1 MEEKFKFWKANTKRN
16 ASSISKIKVNLKY
29 PPGIGEYSDF
39 KVRSKI
45 NEILNFVSDYNKKSK
60 STAAKLIKEV
70 HSKNAKESIILLL
83 REDLQYH
90 KKINKSYL
98 LYKQYATDIL
108 NYYKQNYEEIT
119 KYKMDLRTDL
129 QDFITVVERFED
141 QIKQYN
147 KEREMM
153 IKTNNDIIKYKNQ
166 EKEKLNARINVLNN
180 DLEKQKIK
188 LDSINETFNDY
199 QTQNENYIEKLN
211 KSELNFLEQFEDLES
226 KYKRLKAQYEM
237 YFNME
242 MKRRKN
248 ELDLRDDNLCRE
260 EKDMAD
266 LKLQDKIVHN
276 NFLKEM
282 VEEIKS
288 QIKEIEDMN
297 KRSEE
302 EEQMIRFLG
311 KAFYNK
317 VKQRREEKAKNINIE
332 NTKES
337 LYENKNR
344 SNTCLKTDKSG
355 ENIKNKRSNKLM
367 KKRPGLNLFISK
379 SQNFFKNKNRHNI
392 LNTFSSI
399 GNNVNKYGNNLKDTY
414 LTTTKNQIKST
425 TTGSNQ

>member
-288 QIKEIEDMN
+288 QIKDIEDMN

-317 VKQRREEKAKNINIE
+317 VKQRREEKANNTNIE

-367 KKRPGLNLFISK
+367 KKKPGLNLFISK

>member
-199 QTQNENYIEKLN
+199 QTQNENYIDKLN

-317 VKQRREEKAKNINIE
+317 VKQRREEKANNTNIE

-367 KKRPGLNLFISK
+367 KKKPGLNLFISK

-392 LNTFSSI
+392 LNTFNSI

>member
-153 IKTNNDIIKYKNQ
+153 IKTNNDIIKYKIQ

-317 VKQRREEKAKNINIE
+317 VKQRREEKANNTNIE

-367 KKRPGLNLFISK
+367 KKKPGLNLFISK

>member
-317 VKQRREEKAKNINIE
+317 VKQRREEKANNTNIE

-355 ENIKNKRSNKLM
+355 ENNKNKRSNKLM
-367 KKRPGLNLFISK
+367 KKKPGLNLFISK

-399 GNNVNKYGNNLKDTY
+399 GNNVNKYGNNLKDT
-414 LTTTKNQIKST
+414 
-425 TTGSNQ
+425 

>member
-199 QTQNENYIEKLN
+199 QTQNENYIDKLN

-317 VKQRREEKAKNINIE
+317 VKQRREEKANNTNIE

-367 KKRPGLNLFISK
+367 KKKPGLNLFISK

>member
-199 QTQNENYIEKLN
+199 QTQNENYIDKLN

-317 VKQRREEKAKNINIE
+317 VKQRREEKANNTNIE

-367 KKRPGLNLFISK
+367 KKKPGLNLFISK

-399 GNNVNKYGNNLKDTY
+399 GNNVNKYGSNLKDTY

>member
-199 QTQNENYIEKLN
+199 QTQNENYIDKLN

-317 VKQRREEKAKNINIE
+317 VKQRREEKANNTNIE

-367 KKRPGLNLFISK
+367 KKKPGLNLFISK

-414 LTTTKNQIKST
+414 ITTTKNQIKST
-425 TTGSNQ
+425 TTCSNQ

>member
-166 EKEKLNARINVLNN
+166 EKEKLNARINILNN

-199 QTQNENYIEKLN
+199 QTQNENYIDKLN

-317 VKQRREEKAKNINIE
+317 VKQRREEKANNTNIE

-367 KKRPGLNLFISK
+367 KKKPGLNLFISK

>member
-129 QDFITVVERFED
+129 QDFITVVEGFED

-317 VKQRREEKAKNINIE
+317 VKQRREEKANNTNIE

-367 KKRPGLNLFISK
+367 KKKPGLNLFISK

>member
-282 VEEIKS
+282 VEEIKN

-317 VKQRREEKAKNINIE
+317 VKQRREEKANNTNIE

-367 KKRPGLNLFISK
+367 KKKPGLNLFISK

>member
-129 QDFITVVERFED
+129 QDFITVVEGFED

-199 QTQNENYIEKLN
+199 QTQNENYIDKLN

-317 VKQRREEKAKNINIE
+317 VKQRREEKANNTNIE

-367 KKRPGLNLFISK
+367 KKKPGLNLFISK

>member
-108 NYYKQNYEEIT
+108 NYYKQNFEEIT

-317 VKQRREEKAKNINIE
+317 VKQRREEKANNTNIE

-367 KKRPGLNLFISK
+367 KKKPGLNLFISK

>member
-166 EKEKLNARINVLNN
+166 EKEKLNARINILNN

-317 VKQRREEKAKNINIE
+317 VKQRREEKANNTNIE

-367 KKRPGLNLFISK
+367 KKKPGLNLFISK

>member
-317 VKQRREEKAKNINIE
+317 VKQRREEKANNTNIE

>member
-317 VKQRREEKAKNINIE
+317 VKQRREEKANNANIE

-367 KKRPGLNLFISK
+367 KKKPGLNLFISK

>member
-166 EKEKLNARINVLNN
+166 EKEKLNARINILNN

-282 VEEIKS
+282 VEEIKN

>member
-317 VKQRREEKAKNINIE
+317 VKQRREEKANNTNIE

-367 KKRPGLNLFISK
+367 KKKPGLNLFISK

-392 LNTFSSI
+392 LNTFSST
-399 GNNVNKYGNNLKDTY
+399 GNNVNKYGSNLKDTY

>member
-166 EKEKLNARINVLNN
+166 EKEKLNARINVLNK

-282 VEEIKS
+282 VEEIKN

-317 VKQRREEKAKNINIE
+317 VKQRREEKANNTNIE

-367 KKRPGLNLFISK
+367 KKKPGLNLFISK

>member
-180 DLEKQKIK
+180 DFEKQNIK

-317 VKQRREEKAKNINIE
+317 VKQRREEKANNTNIE

>member
-317 VKQRREEKAKNINIE
+317 VKQRREEKANNTNNE

-337 LYENKNR
+337 LYKNKNR

-367 KKRPGLNLFISK
+367 KKKPGLNLFISK

>member
-317 VKQRREEKAKNINIE
+317 VKQRREEKANNTNIE

-337 LYENKNR
+337 LYGNKNR

-367 KKRPGLNLFISK
+367 KKKPGLNLFISK

-399 GNNVNKYGNNLKDTY
+399 GNNVNKYGSNLKDTY

>member
-1 MEEKFKFWKANTKRN
+1 MGHIQSEAHGFN
-16 ASSISKIKVNLKY
+16 
-29 PPGIGEYSDF
+29 
-39 KVRSKI
+39 
-45 NEILNFVSDYNKKSK
+45 NKKSK

-199 QTQNENYIEKLN
+199 QTQNENYIDKLN

-317 VKQRREEKAKNINIE
+317 VKQRREEKANNTNIE

-367 KKRPGLNLFISK
+367 KKKPGLNLFISK

>member
-166 EKEKLNARINVLNN
+166 EKEKLNARINILNN

-199 QTQNENYIEKLN
+199 QTQNENYIDKLN

-317 VKQRREEKAKNINIE
+317 VKQRREEKANNTNIE

-344 SNTCLKTDKSG
+344 SNTCLKTNKSG

-367 KKRPGLNLFISK
+367 KKKPGLNLFISK

-414 LTTTKNQIKST
+414 ITTTKNQIKST

>member
-317 VKQRREEKAKNINIE
+317 VKQRREEKANNTNTENI
-332 NTKES
+332 KES

-367 KKRPGLNLFISK
+367 KKKPGLNLFISK

-414 LTTTKNQIKST
+414 ITTTKNQIKST
-425 TTGSNQ
+425 TTCSNQ

>member
-282 VEEIKS
+282 VEEIKN

-311 KAFYNK
+311 KAFYKK
-317 VKQRREEKAKNINIE
+317 VKQRREEKANNTNIE
-332 NTKES
+332 NTKVS
-337 LYENKNR
+337 LCENKNR

-355 ENIKNKRSNKLM
+355 ENIKNKRSNKIM
-367 KKRPGLNLFISK
+367 KKKPGLNLFISK

-399 GNNVNKYGNNLKDTY
+399 GNNVNKYGSNLKDTY

>member
-153 IKTNNDIIKYKNQ
+153 IKTNNDIIKYNNQ
-166 EKEKLNARINVLNN
+166 EKEKLNARINILNN

-317 VKQRREEKAKNINIE
+317 VKQRREEKANNTNIE

-367 KKRPGLNLFISK
+367 KKKPGLNLFISK

>member
-199 QTQNENYIEKLN
+199 QAQNENYIDKLN

-317 VKQRREEKAKNINIE
+317 VKQRREEKANNTNIE

-367 KKRPGLNLFISK
+367 KKKPGLNLFISK

>member
-282 VEEIKS
+282 VEEIKN

>member
-317 VKQRREEKAKNINIE
+317 VKQRREEKANNTNIE

-367 KKRPGLNLFISK
+367 KKKPGLNLFISK

>member
-129 QDFITVVERFED
+129 QDFIKVVERFED

-317 VKQRREEKAKNINIE
+317 VKQRREEKANNTNIE

-367 KKRPGLNLFISK
+367 KKKPGLNLFISK

-399 GNNVNKYGNNLKDTY
+399 GNNVNKYGSNLKDTY

>member
-199 QTQNENYIEKLN
+199 QTQNENYIDKLN

-317 VKQRREEKAKNINIE
+317 VKQRREEKANNTNIE

-344 SNTCLKTDKSG
+344 SNTCLKTNKSG
-355 ENIKNKRSNKLM
+355 DNIKNKRSNKLM
-367 KKRPGLNLFISK
+367 KKKPGLNLFISK

>member
-166 EKEKLNARINVLNN
+166 EKEKLNARINVLNK

-317 VKQRREEKAKNINIE
+317 VKQRREEKANNTNIE

-367 KKRPGLNLFISK
+367 KKKPGLNLFISK

>member
-226 KYKRLKAQYEM
+226 KYKRLKTQYEM

-317 VKQRREEKAKNINIE
+317 VKQRREEKANNTNIE

-367 KKRPGLNLFISK
+367 KKKPGLNLFISK

-414 LTTTKNQIKST
+414 ITTTKNQIKST

>member
-317 VKQRREEKAKNINIE
+317 VKQRREEKANNTNIE

-355 ENIKNKRSNKLM
+355 ENIKNKRSNKLL
-367 KKRPGLNLFISK
+367 KKKPGLNLFISK

>member
-367 KKRPGLNLFISK
+367 KKKPGLNLFISK

>member
-199 QTQNENYIEKLN
+199 QTQNENYIDKLN

-317 VKQRREEKAKNINIE
+317 VKQRREEKANNTNIE
-332 NTKES
+332 NTKQS

-367 KKRPGLNLFISK
+367 KKKPGLNLFISK

>member
-70 HSKNAKESIILLL
+70 NSKNAKESIILLL

-153 IKTNNDIIKYKNQ
+153 IKTNNDIIKYKIQ

-317 VKQRREEKAKNINIE
+317 VKQRREEKANNTNIE

-367 KKRPGLNLFISK
+367 KKKPGLNLFISK

>member
-166 EKEKLNARINVLNN
+166 EKEKLNARINILNN

-317 VKQRREEKAKNINIE
+317 VKQRREEKANNTNIE

-367 KKRPGLNLFISK
+367 KKKPGLNLFISK

-392 LNTFSSI
+392 LNTFSSR

>member
-317 VKQRREEKAKNINIE
+317 VKQRREEKANNTNIE

-367 KKRPGLNLFISK
+367 KKNPGLNLFISK

-399 GNNVNKYGNNLKDTY
+399 RNNVNKYGNNLKDTY

>member
-317 VKQRREEKAKNINIE
+317 VKQRREEKANNTNIE

-367 KKRPGLNLFISK
+367 KKKPGLNLFISK

-399 GNNVNKYGNNLKDTY
+399 GNNINKYGNNLKDTY